1 MWRRCWRVVERCERL
16 KPLAARDQP
25 SEREGLAV
33 CSLHKKPRVGKLVAT
48 DTIFGGLDA
57 GGVRIHVLQRLLPH
71 RGLRGNEGVFNLA
84 KLLAIDVCCDLETN
98 FIDRRKANKLTIHTP

>member
-1 MWRRCWRVVERCERL
+1 MVERCERL

-33 CSLHKKPRVGKLVAT
+33 CSLHKKPWVGKLVAT

-84 KLLAIDVCCDLETN
+84 KLLAIDVCCDLET
-98 FIDRRKANKLTIHTP
+98 ISSIEEKQIS